1 MPDTQDRIP
10 SPLASAQGLTAE
22 EVHARQQQGLVNVAQ
37 EKNTK
42 RTGQIIS
49 DNVFTLFNAFNLI
62 IALLLAWVHAWTNM
76 LFFAIIVLNACIGIV
91 QEIRAKKLVEN
102 LSLLSALKIAVIR
115 GGITSELPVEDLVLD
130 DLIVLSMGSQVC
142 ADSTVMQGEIEVN
155 ESLLTGEAD
164 PILKRPGD
172 ALLSGSFV
180 VSGNCQA
187 KVDHVGADNFVA
199 KLAQGAKKHRKVN
212 SELLTSMQK
221 VTRFTG
227 FFIVPIGILLFIEA
241 YVLRADSTFHSV
253 VSTSAALLGMLPKGL
268 VLIISISLAA
278 GVIKLSKKKILV
290 QEMHSIET
298 LAHVDMLCLDKTGT
312 LTQGKMCVSEVNF
325 SGEEALSVAPEVAIS
340 AFIGAL
346 QDNNATFMALQ
357 EHFGADSSY
366 QPLNT
371 TPFSSQRKWSGA
383 TFEDLG
389 TIVLGA
395 PEIFQ
400 GFALSDAVEQ
410 ARQSGTRV
418 VCFAQMAGPLTDEA
432 PSNAV
437 PFAAICLDD
446 PVRDSARETLEFFK
460 HEGVD
465 IKIISGD
472 NALTVSH
479 IAEEVGFENADSF
492 IDLSDLKTNEEL
504 CEAAAQHS
512 IFGRVTPDQKRQLI
526 KAFQAQGHTVAMT
539 GDGVNDVLALRE
551 ADCSIAMASG
561 SDAAK
566 QVSQIVL
573 VQSDFALL
581 PDVLIEG
588 RRVVNNITR
597 IAGIF
602 FIKTIYS
609 VLLAVFALV
618 TLAAFPFIP
627 LQITLIDAVIEAFP
641 GFFLSFEPSK
651 KKPRGAFL
659 PTVLGNASTYA
670 VLILFCFLCLT
681 GLSYFIKTPGFDVTT
696 TLYYAIGT
704 ISLAAL
710 VLSCRPFNAFRV
722 ILCAIAAAGFY
733 GAVAVFYSV
742 LSLKPLA
749 PITFIV
755 LIPLMVICVPL
766 GILLKRVVNKVL
778 RKRIGGDPVPAWPPV
793 SGTSEL

>member
-1 MPDTQDRIP
+1 MPDIQDTILT
-10 SPLASAQGLTAE
+10 PLASAEGLTAE
-22 EVHARQQQGLVNVAQ
+22 EVHARQQQGLVNTAQ

-42 RTGQIIS
+42 HTGQIIS

-62 IALLLAWVHAWTNM
+62 IAVLLALVHAWTNM
-76 LFFAIIVLNACIGIV
+76 LFFAIIVLNALIGIV
-91 QEIRAKKLVEN
+91 QEIRAKKLVEH
-102 LSLLSALKIAVIR
+102 LSLLSALKVTAIR
-115 GGITSELPVEDLVLD
+115 DSRPCELLVEDLVLD
-130 DLIVLSMGSQVC
+130 DRIILSMGNQVC
-142 ADSTVMQGEIEVN
+142 ADSTVVQGEIEVN

-164 PILKRPGD
+164 PLLKRPGD

-180 VSGNCQA
+180 VSGNCHA
-187 KVDHVGADNFVA
+187 KVEHVGADNFVA
-199 KLAQGAKKHRKVN
+199 KLAQGAKKHRRVN
-212 SELLTSMQK
+212 SELLTSMRK

-227 FFIVPIGILLFIEA
+227 FFIIPIGILLFVEA
-241 YVLRADSTFHSV
+241 FVLRSDSVYHSV

-278 GVIKLSKKKILV
+278 GVIKLSKKKVLV

-312 LTQGKMCVSEVNF
+312 LTQGQMCVSEVNL
-325 SGEEALSVAPEVAIS
+325 SGKQALPVPPEVAIG
-340 AFIGAL
+340 AFINAL
-346 QDNNATFMALQ
+346 NDNNATFMALK
-357 EHFGADSSY
+357 EHFGAESSY
-366 QPLNT
+366 QPVNT
-371 TPFSSQRKWSGA
+371 VPFSSQRKWSGA
-383 TFEDLG
+383 TFEGLG

-395 PEIFQ
+395 PEIFT
-400 GFALSDAVEQ
+400 GFTLSNAVEQ
-410 ARQSGTRV
+410 ARQAGTRV
-418 VCFAQMAGPLTDEA
+418 VCFAHQDGPLTDEA
-432 PSNAV
+432 PSNAM

-446 PVRDSARETLEFFK
+446 PIRHSAKETLSFFK

-479 IAEEVGFENADSF
+479 IADQVGFESSDSF
-492 IDLSDLKTNEEL
+492 IDLSNLKTDEEL
-504 CEAAAQHS
+504 REAAAHYS
-512 IFGRVTPDQKRQLI
+512 IFGRVTPDQKRQFV

-597 IAGIF
+597 IAGVF

-609 VLLAVFALV
+609 VLLALFALL
-618 TLAAFPFIP
+618 TLTAFPFIP

-651 KKPRGAFL
+651 KKPQGAFL
-659 PTVLGNASTYA
+659 PSVLSRASTYA
-670 VLILFCFLCLT
+670 LLILFCFLCLT

-704 ISLAAL
+704 ISLTAL
-710 VLSCRPFNAFRV
+710 VLSCRPLNVFRV
-722 ILCAIAAAGFY
+722 VLCAIAAAGFY
-733 GAVAVFYSV
+733 GAVTLFSGI
-742 LSLKPLA
+742 LSLKPLT
-749 PITFIV
+749 PITLIV

-766 GILLKRVVNKVL
+766 GILLKHVVNRVST
-778 RKRIGGDPVPAWPPV
+778 KRTKGEPV
-793 SGTSEL
+793 SS